1 MFNSPPVTLGLTG
14 GARAWLELEL
24 EHDVLSWGE
33 VLRGSL
39 VLEGGWNRHW
49 ITEPLL
55 ADLFY
60 LDEGASR
67 EVGSVQLTPDSH
79 LIHPRTMERL
89 PFRFR
94 IPEDVPFQQPL
105 KLGVDVRSGLW
116 RQVLS
121 VQLQVAP
128 PPRYLAIAWNLM
140 DLTGTGVRY
149 WSLIAKGTIVAHLQA
164 ASPEAWFTGGRLE
177 LSRPRAPW
185 RGRLLIA
192 SETPRPRDRR
202 DDWIELPPLLEEPQ
216 LLRKQL
222 EQLLRGRGYRP
233 RSARSLPL
241 PVEQPNRANA
251 ELPIPTHEEGLVTLD

>member
-14 GARAWLELEL
+14 GARAWLEL

-79 LIHPRTMERL
+79 LIHPRATERL

-94 IPEDVPFQQPL
+94 IPDDVPFQQPL
-105 KLGVDVRSGLW
+105 KLGVDIRSGLW

-140 DLTGTGVRY
+140 DLTGTEVRH
-149 WSLIAKGTIVAHLQA
+149 WSLSEERTIVAHLQA
-164 ASPEAWFTGGRLE
+164 ASPEAWFTGARLE
-177 LSRPRAPW
+177 LSRPQAPW
-185 RGRLLIA
+185 RGRLAIA
-192 SETPRPRDRR
+192 SETQRARDRR
-202 DDWIELPPLLEEPQ
+202 EDRIELPPLPEEPQ

-222 EQLLRGRGYRP
+222 EQLLRGCGYRP
-233 RSARSLPL
+233 RSVRSLPL
-241 PVEQPNRANA
+241 PVEQPNRVNT
-251 ELPIPTHEEGLVTLD
+251 ELPIPTQEVGPVTLD